1 MVTMKAT
8 LIMVDLE
15 LIRTLKKS
23 DMASWSPVQILK
35 VYLVHPA
42 ASFQHRFGK
51 VMNSHLQDRQEWGKF
66 TRAAIQWE
74 HDENVHCSDKI
85 ETCAGLTCAASSHMF
100 ALPICEVSR
109 RPCERRSRRWFLVE
123 HHDLRQNLLILRM
136 ILFLAGILPRLSV

>member
-35 VYLVHPA
+35 VYFVHPA

-51 VMNSHLQDRQEWGKF
+51 VMSSHLQDRRE
-66 TRAAIQWE
+66 
-74 HDENVHCSDKI
+74 
-85 ETCAGLTCAASSHMF
+85 
-100 ALPICEVSR
+100 
-109 RPCERRSRRWFLVE
+109 
-123 HHDLRQNLLILRM
+123 
-136 ILFLAGILPRLSV
+136 